1 MLLLPVSVQ
10 ADDKTT
16 AVIGHVISETIKGT
30 DIDVSYIMEKELEGA
45 AHKFLIEATSIL
57 QMYLPV
63 ILEGVAADLRLKADK
78 EYKCRLLENGGM
90 DDGCNQFNK
99 RNATN
104 HLCFCATRTINSY
117 YGLYGNGF
125 IFTQRGQK

>member
-57 QMYLPV
+57 QMYLPA

-90 DDGCNQFNK
+90 NDGCN
-99 RNATN
+99 
-104 HLCFCATRTINSY
+104 
-117 YGLYGNGF
+117 
-125 IFTQRGQK
+125 

>member
-57 QMYLPV
+57 QMYLPA

-90 DDGCNQFNK
+90 DDGCN
-99 RNATN
+99 
-104 HLCFCATRTINSY
+104 
-117 YGLYGNGF
+117 
-125 IFTQRGQK
+125 

>member
-90 DDGCNQFNK
+90 DDGCN
-99 RNATN
+99 
-104 HLCFCATRTINSY
+104 
-117 YGLYGNGF
+117 
-125 IFTQRGQK
+125 